1 MNHYEFCGTAVP
13 LGRIDELFCDRSG
26 DVFLRESAGVGG
38 AYEHH
43 VQSARLL
50 LEYDEPNIFDL
61 HLLEQALSAATSSE
75 RPPIAAAIQE
85 VIYVCGSPD
94 DLLSETTLGR
104 TILYLEKLI
113 KMLTDISQLEE
124 VEGKIKTLCAYTDH
138 LYGLFDSKKHENAY
152 HYYRGLSAYCSE
164 LKDEIEDR
172 ILDVEDLPPDAQ
184 KKQAI
189 PLPPPGIRLK
199 NRPVRPPKSPSAQP
213 PKPASAPAQPKGTS
227 APAPKAQPAA
237 LCPTSQSLWGPHG
250 FHRFAASESPAN
262 RRRRGGAADEPPSIT
277 RLWPSVGPQEKKP
290 PELGAL
296 DDLGLLELHRKVET
310 GAIGR
315 SDLDEMRRKGTE
327 GLLHH
332 FGRAFKGSLI
342 EKEATLLAEKLLLL
356 GGESE
361 RQAMACFLILNNYLG
376 TSDRPFAALHSEADH
391 LNGRTKSLERE
402 IFDPRRFAGRS
413 GRLVASI
420 GVSLLAALLLSVLPG
435 LLDLQVLGMSVFGM
449 AALGLC
455 MATGLISGGLL
466 NCGLHFALVNLAAI
480 LGMGGDPA
488 THVHR
493 TVVWALLLT
502 CLPMALRL
510 RKAGRCAKQVEALQG
525 EIDLHL
531 GEIDRALACVRG
543 LEKAVTPMFDHVK
556 GHPAAN
562 ADFVRDAQPGL
573 ARIRKEYKDLAAD
586 LGALRSKTD
595 QLRKG
600 E

>member
-1 MNHYEFCGTAVP
+1 MNHYEFSGTAVP
-13 LGRIDELFCDRSG
+13 LGRIDELFCDMSD
-26 DVFLRESAGVGG
+26 DVFLRENAGVPG

-152 HYYRGLSAYCSE
+152 HYYRGLSGYCSE

-189 PLPPPGIRLK
+189 PLPPLGIRLK

-237 LCPTSQSLWGPHG
+237 QPKPKPKP
-250 FHRFAASESPAN
+250 AA
-262 RRRRGGAADEPPSIT
+262 PPKPPIT

-332 FGRAFKGSLI
+332 FSRAFKGSLI

-356 GGESE
+356 GGESDH
-361 RQAMACFLILNNYLG
+361 QAMACFLILNNYLG

-391 LNGRTKSLERE
+391 LNGRTKSLERG

-510 RKAGRCAKQVEALQG
+510 LKAGRCAKQVEALQG

-531 GEIDRALACVRG
+531 GEIDRALACVRA
-543 LEKAVTPMFDHVK
+543 LEKAVTPMFEQLK

-595 QLRKG
+595 KLRKG

>member
-13 LGRIDELFCDRSG
+13 LGRIDELFCDMSG
-26 DVFLRESAGVGG
+26 DVFLRENAGVPGP
-38 AYEHH
+38 YEHH

-138 LYGLFDSKKHENAY
+138 LYGLFDSKKHEDAY
-152 HYYRGLSAYCSE
+152 HYYRGLSGYCSE

-189 PLPPPGIRLK
+189 PLPPPGIRLE

-227 APAPKAQPAA
+227 APAPKPASAAQPKPKPKPAA
-237 LCPTSQSLWGPHG
+237 PPK
-250 FHRFAASESPAN
+250 
-262 RRRRGGAADEPPSIT
+262 PSIT

-391 LNGRTKSLERE
+391 LNGRTKSLERG

-413 GRLVASI
+413 GRLAVSI

-510 RKAGRCAKQVEALQG
+510 LKAGRCSKQVEVLQG

-531 GEIDRALACVRG
+531 GEIDRALACARA
-543 LEKAVTPMFDHVK
+543 LEKAVTPMFEQLK

-595 QLRKG
+595 KLRKG

>member
-13 LGRIDELFCDRSG
+13 LGRIDELFCDMSG
-26 DVFLRESAGVGG
+26 DVFLRENAGVPGP
-38 AYEHH
+38 YEHH

-138 LYGLFDSKKHENAY
+138 LYGLFDSKKHEDAY
-152 HYYRGLSAYCSE
+152 HYYRGLSGYCSE

-199 NRPVRPPKSPSAQP
+199 NRPVRPPESPSAQP

-237 LCPTSQSLWGPHG
+237 QPKPKPKP
-250 FHRFAASESPAN
+250 AAP
-262 RRRRGGAADEPPSIT
+262 PKPSIT

-332 FGRAFKGSLI
+332 FSRAFKGSLI

-356 GGESE
+356 GGESH

-391 LNGRTKSLERE
+391 LNGRTKSLERG

-510 RKAGRCAKQVEALQG
+510 LKAGRCSKQVEVLQG

-531 GEIDRALACVRG
+531 GEIDRALACARA
-543 LEKAVTPMFDHVK
+543 LEKAVTPMFEQLK

-595 QLRKG
+595 KLRKG

>member
-13 LGRIDELFCDRSG
+13 LGRIDELFCDMSG
-26 DVFLRESAGVGG
+26 DVFLRENAGVPGP
-38 AYEHH
+38 YEHH

-138 LYGLFDSKKHENAY
+138 LYGLFDSKKHEDAY
-152 HYYRGLSAYCSE
+152 HYYRGLSGYCSE

-199 NRPVRPPKSPSAQP
+199 NRPVRPPKSLSAQP

-237 LCPTSQSLWGPHG
+237 QPKPKPKP
-250 FHRFAASESPAN
+250 AAP
-262 RRRRGGAADEPPSIT
+262 PKPSIT

-332 FGRAFKGSLI
+332 FSRAFKGSLI

-356 GGESE
+356 GGESH

-391 LNGRTKSLERE
+391 LNGRTKSLERG

-413 GRLVASI
+413 GRLAVSI

-455 MATGLISGGLL
+455 MVTGLISGGLL

-510 RKAGRCAKQVEALQG
+510 LKAGRCAKQVEALQG
-525 EIDLHL
+525 EIDIHL
-531 GEIDRALACVRG
+531 GEIDRALACARA
-543 LEKAVTPMFDHVK
+543 LEKAVTPMFEQLK

-595 QLRKG
+595 KLRKG